1 MTERIY
7 LTGFMTSGKSTLG
20 SILANVLGWN
30 FYDLDKEIEKLENTT
45 VTEIFE
51 IKGEKYFRELETKI
65 LTDFSK
71 EEKVVVALG
80 GGALNNDKNFK
91 IISES
96 GKLIYLKVSPEII
109 YKRIRRKTDRPLFK
123 EFVLQENSKEA
134 FIEKIES
141 MLTEREKY
149 YNKADM
155 IFQIDNT
162 PIGKSVDKLAKQ
174 INRLIHEKN

>member
-1 MTERIY
+1 MTQRIY

-30 FYDLDKEIEKLENTT
+30 FYDLDKEIESLEAVK

-51 IKGEKYFRELETKI
+51 TKGEEYFRELETKI
-65 LTDFSK
+65 LTDFSQK
-71 EEKVVVALG
+71 DKVVVALG
-80 GGALNNDKNFK
+80 GGALNSDRNFS

-123 EFVLQENSKEA
+123 EFVLQENSEEA
-134 FIEKIES
+134 FIEKIKG

-149 YNKADM
+149 YNRADLV
-155 IFQIDNT
+155 FQVDNT
-162 PIGKSVDKLAKQ
+162 SIGKTVDKLAKQ
-174 INRLIHEKN
+174 IKRFF